1 MRVDLVFEGGGA
13 KGMVF
18 VGALEAFE
26 SRGLRPRR
34 VVGTSA
40 GAITATLLAAGYNAD
55 RMRAALEEEQDGKP
69 VFGTFLDPPEEGD
82 FTPEDIKQSLTMNL
96 FRATDLPGVPDW
108 LEKRIDRELIGQLMN
123 IPIYRTLFSFVER
136 GGLYAGNAFL
146 EWFRR
151 KLDEQED
158 GLAGMTLAEFAYAT
172 ESDLSLVASD
182 TTGRDMLVL
191 NHRTAP
197 NCPVA
202 WAVRMSMS
210 IPFAWQE
217 VRWRREWDP
226 YNFVDLSEGSG
237 DVEERSLAGHTVVD
251 GGALS
256 NFPINLLT
264 SDEAQVQAV
273 MGDTDPHSAPTI
285 GFLIDESLQ
294 VENAPPSPADDGDE
308 TGIVDDIKRLRTV
321 SRISRLM
328 NTMMAA
334 HDSQLIRTF
343 DELICRLPA
352 KTYGTM
358 EFDMTEARRAALV
371 EAGRVAMLAH
381 LDGREDLAG
390 VV

>member
-1 MRVDLVFEGGGA
+1 
-13 KGMVF
+13 
-18 VGALEAFE
+18 
-26 SRGLRPRR
+26 
-34 VVGTSA
+34 
-40 GAITATLLAAGYNAD
+40 
-55 RMRAALEEEQDGKP
+55 
-69 VFGTFLDPPEEGD
+69 
-82 FTPEDIKQSLTMNL
+82 
-96 FRATDLPGVPDW
+96 
-108 LEKRIDRELIGQLMN
+108 
-123 IPIYRTLFSFVER
+123 
-136 GGLYAGNAFL
+136 
-146 EWFRR
+146 
-151 KLDEQED
+151 
-158 GLAGMTLAEFAYAT
+158 
-172 ESDLSLVASD
+172 
-182 TTGRDMLVL
+182 
-191 NHRTAP
+191 
-197 NCPVA
+197 
-202 WAVRMSMS
+202 MSMS

-217 VRWRREWDP
+217 VRWRQEWDP
-226 YNFVDLSEGSG
+226 YNFVDLSEATG
-237 DVEERSLAGHTVVD
+237 DVEPRNLAGHTVVD

-294 VENAPPSPADDGDE
+294 VENAPPPPADDGDE

-371 EAGRVAMLAH
+371 EAGRAAMLAH
-381 LDGREDLAG
+381 LDGRDDLTG